1 MVTDNYYQF
10 CQSVIGYSHRVRN
23 LPCQDACKTIS
34 NEETNLM
41 IIAVADGHGSEPL
54 SQTGS
59 KIVVESACKNIADF
73 VKELNNTDIIKSF
86 KSLSKSIY
94 CGINPEV
101 KNNGFAISKP
111 FYVNDSGYQKI
122 INEKLITEEALNEFS
137 IISDF
142 FNALSKLEK
151 FIVYDWCTKVT
162 EDFSNIKDKEPEK
175 LKEYNI
181 NESDFNNPYH
191 LYGTTLLAAAISE
204 EYWFAIQIGDG
215 TCLALFDENNDYSE
229 FKQINQPIPD
239 DERCYNNI
247 TTSICDSDSY
257 LEFRHSVGTKLP
269 QAIFLGSDGI
279 ENSFSCDNRK
289 QELQS
294 LQNFYID
301 LIKDFSEDTT
311 KEKRNENLSEKLKN
325 LTEDYSGDD
334 MAIAGLISNT
344 WLKSPIDKT
353 L

>member
-1 MVTDNYYQF
+1 MVIDKYYHF
-10 CQSVIGYSHRVRN
+10 CQSVIGYSHRIRN
-23 LPCQDACKTIS
+23 LPCQDACKTIL
-34 NEETNLM
+34 NEEPNLM
-41 IIAVADGHGSEPL
+41 VIAVADGHGSEPL
-54 SQTGS
+54 SQLGS
-59 KIVVESACKNIADF
+59 KIAVESACKNITDF
-73 VKELNNTDIIKSF
+73 VKELKDSDIIKSF
-86 KSLSKSIY
+86 NSLSKSIY

-101 KNNGFAISKP
+101 KNNGFVISKP

-151 FIVYDWCTKVT
+151 FIVYDWCTKVD
-162 EDFSNIKDKEPEK
+162 ENFSNLKANEPEK

-191 LYGTTLLAAAISE
+191 LYGTTMLAAAITE
-204 EYWFAIQIGDG
+204 KYWFAIQIGDG

-239 DERCYNNI
+239 DERCFNNI

-269 QAIFLGSDGI
+269 KAIFLGSDGI

-301 LIKDFSEDTT
+301 LIKDFSEDPT

-325 LTEDYSGDD
+325 LTEEYSGDD
-334 MAIAGLISNT
+334 IAVAGLISNT
-344 WLKSPIDKT
+344 WLKSLIDKT
-353 L
+353 V

>member
-1 MVTDNYYQF
+1 MVTDKYYQF
-10 CQSVIGYSHRVRN
+10 CQSVTGYSHRIRN
-23 LPCQDACKTIS
+23 LPCQDACKTIL
-34 NEETNLM
+34 NEQPNL
-41 IIAVADGHGSEPL
+41 IVIAVADGHGSEPL
-54 SQTGS
+54 SQIGS
-59 KIVVESACKNIADF
+59 KIAVESACKNIADF
-73 VKELNNTDIIKSF
+73 VKELSNTDIIKSF
-86 KSLSKSIY
+86 KSLPKSIY

-111 FYVNDSGYQKI
+111 FYVNDYGYQKI
-122 INEKLITEEALNEFS
+122 INEKLITEEALNEFT

-162 EDFSNIKDKEPEK
+162 EDFSRLKAKEPEK
-175 LKEYNI
+175 LTEYNI

-191 LYGTTLLAAAISE
+191 LYGTTLLAAVISE
-204 EYWFAIQIGDG
+204 EYWFALQIGDG

-239 DERCYNNI
+239 DERCFNNI

-353 L
+353 F